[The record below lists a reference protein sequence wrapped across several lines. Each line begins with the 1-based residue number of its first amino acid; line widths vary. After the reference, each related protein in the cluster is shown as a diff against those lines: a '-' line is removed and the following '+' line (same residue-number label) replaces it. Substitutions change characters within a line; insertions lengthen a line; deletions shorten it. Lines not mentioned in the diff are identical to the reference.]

1 MVCVFC
7 IMVCT
12 ASDGCMFVFSSR
24 RRHTRCALVTG
35 VQTCAPSDLLDGYAA
50 QAAALDLLV
59 GCSNSGIHIAAA
71 AGTPCWVL
79 VPSGLGRLWYWH
91 LERDDSPWYPQVR
104 LFRQPAGVAND
115 WRGTIAAV
123 AVAMRGRLQGSVA

>member
-1 MVCVFC
+1 M
-7 IMVCT
+7 T
-12 ASDGCMFVFSSR
+12 HSPPNRLS
-24 RRHTRCALVTG
+24 
-35 VQTCAPSDLLDGYAA
+35 SDLYGDTTEELLHLKQQRGIDIRHDDTVDALNDLEGYAA

-59 GCSNSGIHIAAA
+59 GCSNSGIHIDAA

-91 LERDDSPWYPQVR
+91 LERDDSPWYPHVR

-123 AVAMRGRLQGSVA
+123 AVAMRGRLQGGAT